1 MGSAFQD
8 TDRFPKLSYF
18 AWNLAKVPHTLS
30 VYPSGSKLGLFSL
43 YRQRFP
49 RYGSIFKLAIS
60 GHDTGHWQS
69 FRNCTLHSLFLP
81 QGVEIELSFPRY
93 RPIFKIA
100 IFGHEAWQSAK
111 SSRSCTYYD
120 ILSFYPMES
129 KLSLFLLHGQ
139 RFQRYGLIFKITIFG
154 HETSSLTKSPKV
166 SHILVL
172 CFYPKG
178 QGAEIGLIFALW
190 AARFQR

>member
-93 RPIFKIA
+93 RPIFKLPYLGMKLGNQPKVPEVAPIM
-100 IFGHEAWQSAK
+100 IYSLSTPW
-111 SSRSCTYYD
+111 SRNWAYFCSMGSGFRDTGWY
-120 ILSFYPMES
+120 S
-129 KLSLFLLHGQ
+129 KLPYLGMKLRRWQ
-139 RFQRYGLIFKITIFG
+139 
-154 HETSSLTKSPKV
+154 KV
-166 SHILVL
+166 QKFHI
-172 CFYPKG
+172 Y
-178 QGAEIGLIFALW
+178 
-190 AARFQR
+190 